1 MFHVEQ
7 RSSGGNQASGEELF
21 HVEHCP
27 AILTVRLQHYA
38 IRLRRNL
45 DCGLLNFAAWT
56 PTPREIHG
64 GARCS
69 TWNKDSSRHLLTN
82 SEEPSTCDIPPP
94 GSWPR
99 VFHVEHPFGASR
111 PVAENQGNRL
121 KR

>member
-38 IRLRRNL
+38 IRLRRNM

-69 TWNKDSSRHLLTN
+69 TWNRDSLRHLLTLKN
-82 SEEPSTCDIPPP
+82 RPRETFRRGAGHECSTWNIHLA
-94 GSWPR
+94 R
-99 VFHVEHPFGASR
+99 A
-111 PVAENQGNRL
+111 AQ
-121 KR
+121 